1 MRAVRGSQSL
11 IIKVRLFCI
20 KSLFSNNHKILK
32 VRHPN
37 QTDLKTLLSPVATLA
52 ALAPELLAQLKQ
64 LAFVNNDLH
73 SSVISHL
80 QHLFCVM
87 AYQKLS
93 PISDQ

>member
-1 MRAVRGSQSL
+1 M
-11 IIKVRLFCI
+11 KVNYFVF
-20 KSLFSNNHKILK
+20 SLFFNNQKILK
-32 VRHPN
+32 VRDPN
-37 QTDLKTLLSPVATLA
+37 QTVLKTILSPVATLA

-64 LAFVNNDLH
+64 LAFVYDDLH

-80 QHLFCVM
+80 QHLLCVM